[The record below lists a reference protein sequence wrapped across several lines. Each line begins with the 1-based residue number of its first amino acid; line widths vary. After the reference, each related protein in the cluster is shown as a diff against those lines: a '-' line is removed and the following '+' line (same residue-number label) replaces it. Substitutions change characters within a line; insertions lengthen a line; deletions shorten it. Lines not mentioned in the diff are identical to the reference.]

1 MKIQLTDEK
10 FDELMTKGYSL
21 DQVAT
26 LKLVDEGFDIMARK
40 DTPKWGILLQSLVRK
55 GLLFETEN
63 KLTILG
69 REIIVFIDSKDRRKI
84 VKPKIADDD
93 FSLWWSF
100 YPSTDSFEYR
110 NKRFEGSRGLKVGK
124 DDCRTKFNK
133 ILLENEYTK
142 EQLIEALKLE
152 VFQKKE
158 KSFQT
163 GSNKL
168 SFMQNSLTYL
178 NQRTFEN
185 FISLINS
192 GVKIEETSKTSSGA
206 TDI

>member
-10 FDELMTKGYSL
+10 FDEILNKGYSL
-21 DQVAT
+21 DHIYI
-26 LKLVDEGFDIMARK
+26 LKLIDAGFDIMTKK
-40 DTPKWGILLQSLVRK
+40 DSPKWGVLLQSLIRK
-55 GLLFETEN
+55 GVIFETES
-63 KLTILG
+63 KLTIIG
-69 REIIVFIDSKDRRKI
+69 KEILVFVDSKESKKI

-93 FSLWWSF
+93 FNLWWST
-100 YPSTDSFEYR
+100 YPSTDSFEH
-110 NKRFEGSRGLKVGK
+110 NGKKFIGSRGLKVSK
-124 DDCRTKFNK
+124 DDCQTKFKK

-142 EQLIEALKLE
+142 EQLVEALKLE

-158 KSFQT
+158 KSVKE

-185 FISLINS
+185 FISLLNS
-192 GVKIEETSKTSSGA
+192 GVKIEETSKPSGGSI
-206 TDI
+206 DI